1 MVRELEVGRAG
12 VPVLMEQYLKLGA
25 KLLGVNVDPAF
36 HTVDA
41 LVVVDLLAAPNHLLV
56 HYLGAEGSATL
67 RVVHGVHTTAASV

>member
-41 LVVVDLLAAPNHLLV
+41 LVVVDLLAAPNHLLLR
-56 HYLGAEGSATL
+56 YLGAAGVATL
-67 RVVHGVHTTAASV
+67 QAAHATVASA